1 MLTQKGKISVLSIH
15 LLHQTSHVF
24 LECKKE
30 HLQLLYYYVLIVTLM
45 STLTSFKFFKN
56 LAKTSLKYLN
66 IAFYHIQIS
75 TLSQA
80 QIPFHIWGGGVKFY
94 SFFNWR
100 KTALRFCVGLPSLL
114 SGNPSSNPICLH
126 HRRAPGSA
134 PCVL

>member
-80 QIPFHIWGGGVKFY
+80 QIPFHIWG
-94 SFFNWR
+94 
-100 KTALRFCVGLPSLL
+100 VGLNFIHFLIGEKLLYDFVLVSLPS
-114 SGNPSSNPICLH
+114 
-126 HRRAPGSA
+126 
-134 PCVL
+134 